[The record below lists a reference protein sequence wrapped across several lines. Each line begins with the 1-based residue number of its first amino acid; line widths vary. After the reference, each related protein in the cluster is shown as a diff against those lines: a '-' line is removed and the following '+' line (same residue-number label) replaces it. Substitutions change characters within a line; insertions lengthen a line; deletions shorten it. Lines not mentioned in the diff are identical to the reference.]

1 MGMRGFSLKSLK
13 KDGKNTLIYVLSLG
27 ISFMLIFTVL
37 NLAYVENSNSSE
49 TVELGMIILTIIAIV
64 FFIGCYI
71 NDFFMERRAK
81 EVSVALISGSS
92 ILKIADSFLFQNLIL
107 SIISILIAFGGFL
120 VLKPLL
126 SILLVFFGGGP
137 LAFSLEGSIVAIV
150 LILLE
155 IIFITMCNVGLSYR
169 NEICELIQ
177 GKKTKKKKKKQFK
190 IIEKIGYIISLFS
203 LVPMVLVPLIFY
215 TDKEGYSAIGTI
227 IFIVGFIGAT
237 AMSTFLVPAIIEKKF
252 NEFKGDKIKIIK
264 FRNLKNSLEESKG
277 VILSYL
283 FIYLAFSNSLFGNFN
298 NKEIVARVVLIILL
312 SLSLLMVAFIYK
324 FYMSAINREN
334 DFFNLKLLGYEIEII
349 KKIIRGEI
357 IDYFILVFL
366 IPYIQII
373 LVFSGYLKFQIISLS
388 LFSIMIIVTTLVLAL
403 GCYISFKVYE
413 NILLKRLRKNNGE

>member
-13 KDGKNTLIYVLSLG
+13 KDGKNTLTYVLSLG

-37 NLAYVENSNSSE
+37 NLAYIENSNSSE
-49 TVELGMIILTIIAIV
+49 TIELGMIILTIIAIV

-92 ILKIADSFLFQNLIL
+92 ILKIADSFVFQNIIL

-120 VLKPLL
+120 ILKPLL
-126 SILLVFFGGGP
+126 SLLLIFLGGGP
-137 LAFSLEGSIVAIV
+137 LAFSLEGSIVAII

-177 GKKTKKKKKKQFK
+177 GKKTKKKKKKHFN
-190 IIEKIGYIISLFS
+190 IIEKIAYIISLFS
-203 LVPMVLVPLIFY
+203 LAPIVLVILIFSI
-215 TDKEGYSAIGTI
+215 DKEGYSGIGTI

-237 AMSTFLVPAIIEKKF
+237 SLSTFVIPSIIEKKF
-252 NEFKGDKIKIIK
+252 NKLKGDKINIIK

-283 FIYLAFSNSLFGNFN
+283 FIYLAFSNSLFGNFTD
-298 NKEIVARVVLIILL
+298 KELVARVVLIILL
-312 SLSLLMVAFIYK
+312 SLILLMVAFIYK
-324 FYMSAINREN
+324 FYMSAINREK
-334 DFFNLKLLGYEIEII
+334 DFLNLKLLGYEMETI

-373 LVFSGYLKFQIISLS
+373 LVFSGYLKFQIINLS
-388 LFSIMIIVTTLVLAL
+388 LFLIMITVTILVLIL
-403 GCYISFKVYE
+403 GCYLSFKVYE
-413 NILLKRLRKNNGE
+413 NILLKNLKNSNGE